1 MTMDRIRL
9 LRDYLE
15 KSPRDSFLR
24 HALALEYMKTGS
36 DAEAIALWQA
46 LLTDD
51 PDYSG
56 SYYHLGKALEKVGE
70 EDLAKEIYE
79 KGISIA
85 NKLNENHARNEL
97 QQALDEL
104 L

>member
-1 MTMDRIRL
+1 MDRIGL
-9 LRDYLE
+9 LKDYLE
-15 KSPRDSFLR
+15 KSPGDSFLR
-24 HALALEYMKTGS
+24 HALALEYMKAGR
-36 DAEAIALWQA
+36 DEEAIALWHV
-46 LLTDD
+46 LLADD

-56 SYYHLGKALEKVGE
+56 SYYHLGKALEKAGD
-70 EDLAKEIYE
+70 EDQAKEIYE
-79 KGISIA
+79 KGINLT